1 MQILIYGIGGV
12 GGYFGGKIANAGY
25 DVSMIGRG
33 KHLEAIQQNGLFIES
48 IKGDFNVIPEVATD
62 NLQSVPS
69 PDLVILGVKSWQV
82 QDAAIALKTV
92 IKEDTLVLP
101 LQNGADNVEQLLE
114 VLPER
119 NVIAGLCR
127 IVSFIERPGKIK
139 HASFEPEIIFGEIDN
154 SKSKR
159 IRSVK
164 EIFDRSGIQNT
175 IPEEIQL
182 EVWKKFLF
190 IVTISGIGGLTRV
203 PIGRIRESEYLADLM
218 QKTAREILEVAN
230 AKEIPLT
237 RKHVKKVFET
247 IACQPYDTTAST
259 QRDLMNGRPS
269 ELEKFNGFIVKE
281 AARLGIPTPVNK
293 FIYECLLPM
302 EQKARNL

>member
-12 GGYFGGKIANAGY
+12 GGYFGGKIADAGY
-25 DVSMIGRG
+25 DVSIIGRG

-48 IKGDFNVIPEVATD
+48 IKGDFKVIPKVATD
-62 NLQSVPS
+62 DLQQVPS
-69 PDLVILGVKSWQV
+69 PDVVILGVKSWQLK
-82 QDAAIALKTV
+82 DAAIALKTI
-92 IKEDTLVLP
+92 IKEDTIVLP
-101 LQNGADNVEQLLE
+101 LQNGADNVEQLLQ
-114 VLPER
+114 VLPEK

-154 SKSKR
+154 SQSKR
-159 IRSVK
+159 IHSVK

-190 IVTISGIGGLTRV
+190 IVSISGIGGLTRV
-203 PIGRIRESEYLADLM
+203 PIGRIRESEYLVDLM
-218 QKTAREILEVAN
+218 QKTAMEILEVAN
-230 AKEIPLT
+230 AKNIPLT
-237 RKHVKKVFET
+237 REHVNKVFET
-247 IACQPYDTTAST
+247 IANQPYDTTAST

-269 ELEKFNGFIVKE
+269 EIENFNGFIVKE
-281 AARLGIPTPVNK
+281 GAQLGIPTPVNK

>member
-33 KHLEAIQQNGLFIES
+33 KHLEAIQQKGLFIES
-48 IKGDFNVIPEVATD
+48 IKGDFKVVPKIATD
-62 NLQSVPS
+62 DLQQVPA
-69 PDLVILGVKSWQV
+69 PDLVVLGVKSWQLK
-82 QDAAIALKTV
+82 DAAIALKTV
-92 IKEDTLVLP
+92 IKEDTIVLP
-101 LQNGADNVEQLLE
+101 LQNGADNVEQLLQ
-114 VLPER
+114 VLPEK

-139 HASFEPEIIFGEIDN
+139 HASFEPEIIFGEINN
-154 SKSKR
+154 SQSKR

-164 EIFDRSGIQNT
+164 EIFDRAGIQNS
-175 IPEEIQL
+175 IPEDIQL

-203 PIGRIRESEYLADLM
+203 PIGRIRESEYLVDLM
-218 QKTAREILEVAN
+218 QKTAMEILEIAN
-230 AKEIPLT
+230 AKKIPLT
-237 RKHVKKVFET
+237 REHVKKVFET
-247 IACQPYDTTAST
+247 IANQPYDTTAST
-259 QRDLMNGRPS
+259 QRDLMNERPS

-281 AARLGIPTPVNK
+281 GTRLGIPTPVNK

>member
-48 IKGDFNVIPEVATD
+48 IKGDFKVFPKVATD
-62 NLQSVPS
+62 DLQQVPA
-69 PDLVILGVKSWQV
+69 PDLVILGVKSWQLK
-82 QDAAIALKTV
+82 DAAIALKPV
-92 IKEDTLVLP
+92 IKEDTIVLP
-101 LQNGADNVEQLLE
+101 LQNGADNVEQLLQ
-114 VLPER
+114 VLPEK

-127 IVSFIERPGKIK
+127 IVSFIEAPGKIK

-154 SKSKR
+154 SQSKR
-159 IRSVK
+159 IQSVK
-164 EIFDRSGIQNT
+164 EIFDRSGIKNS
-175 IPEEIQL
+175 IPEDIQL

-203 PIGRIRESEYLADLM
+203 PVGKIRESAYLVDLM
-218 QKTAREILEVAN
+218 QKTAQEILEVAN
-230 AKEIPLT
+230 AKKIPLT
-237 RKHVKKVFET
+237 REHVKKVFET
-247 IACQPYDTTAST
+247 IANQPYDTTAST

-269 ELEKFNGFIVKE
+269 EIEKFNGFIVQE
-281 AARLGIPTPVNK
+281 GARLGIPTPVNK